1 MATLRVRLINKNGN
15 PLKEFHIVNTDRT
28 IVKVA
33 QTMYDSLPYEYKTKN
48 VKGSQIWMKLN
59 EKIKYKIVVTNLDQ
73 PMKET
78 FTSFFAKDDEDAKLA
93 LMYGRANLVH

>member
-33 QTMYDSLPYEYKTKN
+33 QTMYESFKYGGNL
-48 VKGSQIWMKLN
+48 VKKLN
-59 EKIKYKIVVTNLDQ
+59 IKSL
-73 PMKET
+73 
-78 FTSFFAKDDEDAKLA
+78 
-93 LMYGRANLVH
+93 